1 MAHKCKG
8 TCAEDFADKSK
19 NNPPAPPA
27 APPANDQKKEEPKH
41 KCCGQC
47 KP

>member
-8 TCAEDFADKSK
+8 TCAKDFADKAK
-19 NNPPAPPA
+19 NQPPATPP